1 MDNPQINN
9 IMVALAM
16 NGDEGIVN
24 NVTYPVWLY
33 QKQLNPIL

>member
-9 IMVALAM
+9 ITVALTM

-24 NVTYPVWLY
+24 NVTYPVLVVP
-33 QKQLNPIL
+33 KTV